1 MGDRLGIRSVVDLF
15 GQELKLARV
24 CFFVNRTC
32 GGNFSDT
39 FSHTTHHRLITEQCH
54 QNCFGVNR
62 NCGGNFSDTFFSHHR
77 SCQSEQC
84 HPDYN
89 GENSQ
94 DRKDAQC
101 RETEQCHQLRETAK
115 KSF

>member
-1 MGDRLGIRSVVDLF
+1 
-15 GQELKLARV
+15 
-24 CFFVNRTC
+24 VNRTC

-54 QNCFGVNR
+54 QNCFEVNR

-77 SCQSEQC
+77 SYKTGQC
-84 HPDYN
+84 HQDYN
-89 GENSQ
+89 GENSK

-101 RETEQCHQLRETAK
+101 RETEQCHQLRAKAK
-115 KSF
+115 KILLTVAKDLSSRQDKSFSQKDESQ